1 MGDIMSPE
9 INSPHPDSM
18 VTLKDV
24 REAYER
30 LKPHLDST
38 PLAHSTGMSKLWGC
52 DVWFKL
58 ENLHET
64 GSFKERGALNR
75 LLQLGEEARAKGVIS
90 ASAGNHG
97 RALAHHAQRL
107 EIPCTIVMP
116 VNSPL
121 IKVQNTRAC
130 KARVVL
136 HGSNFDE
143 AAEKAR
149 EICTAESLTYVHGF
163 DDPYVICGQG
173 TCGLEIMEEVPDFDM
188 IVMGVGGGGLIAG
201 VSMAVKELRPDI
213 KVVGVQFE
221 GIPSMTKAMT
231 MGHPVTV
238 APHRTI
244 ADGIAVRQVGGLCL
258 DLVNRYVD
266 EIVTVSEAEIANAIL
281 LMLEREK
288 TVVEGAG
295 AVGVAAM
302 HNGLIKASG
311 KKVCVVLSGGNID
324 VNVLARVIEK
334 GLVKDGRLVRL
345 QVVVPDYPGQLARIL
360 DTVAEC
366 RANILEINHARA
378 FSPAQVGE
386 TMIDIIL
393 ETRGEDHISEIQA
406 ALSEQSISTER
417 R

>member
-1 MGDIMSPE
+1 MSPDQ
-9 INSPHPDSM
+9 SATHHDSM
-18 VTLKDV
+18 VTLQDV
-24 REAYER
+24 RDAYER
-30 LKPHLDST
+30 LKSHLDPT
-38 PLAHSTGMSKLWGC
+38 PLAHSTGMSKIWGC

-58 ENLHET
+58 ENLQET

-75 LLQLGEEARAKGVIS
+75 LLQLGEAERAKGVIS

-97 RALAHHAQRL
+97 RALAHHSKRL
-107 EIPCTIVMP
+107 GIPCTIVMP
-116 VNSPL
+116 LNSPL
-121 IKVQNTRAC
+121 IKVQNTKAC
-130 KARVVL
+130 NARVIL
-136 HGSNFDE
+136 HGANFDE
-143 AAEKAR
+143 AADKAHEVCSEEK
-149 EICTAESLTYVHGF
+149 LTYVHGF
-163 DDPYVICGQG
+163 DDPFVICGQG
-173 TCGLEIMEEVPDFDM
+173 TCGIEIMEEVPDFDM
-188 IVMGVGGGGLIAG
+188 IVMGVGGGGLISG
-201 VSMAVKELRPDI
+201 VALAVKELKPKI

-221 GIPSMTKAMT
+221 GIPSMTKAMS

-281 LMLEREK
+281 LMAEKEK

-302 HNGLIKASG
+302 HNGLINASG
-311 KKVCVVLSGGNID
+311 MKVCVVLSGGNID

-360 DTVAEC
+360 DTVAKC

-378 FSPAQVGE
+378 FSPVQVGE

-406 ALSEQSISTER
+406 ALSNESISTER

>member
-1 MGDIMSPE
+1 
-9 INSPHPDSM
+9 
-18 VTLKDV
+18 
-24 REAYER
+24 
-30 LKPHLDST
+30 
-38 PLAHSTGMSKLWGC
+38 
-52 DVWFKL
+52 
-58 ENLHET
+58 
-64 GSFKERGALNR
+64 
-75 LLQLGEEARAKGVIS
+75 
-90 ASAGNHG
+90 
-97 RALAHHAQRL
+97 
-107 EIPCTIVMP
+107 
-116 VNSPL
+116 
-121 IKVQNTRAC
+121 
-130 KARVVL
+130 
-136 HGSNFDE
+136 
-143 AAEKAR
+143 
-149 EICTAESLTYVHGF
+149 
-163 DDPYVICGQG
+163 
-173 TCGLEIMEEVPDFDM
+173 
-188 IVMGVGGGGLIAG
+188 
-201 VSMAVKELRPDI
+201 
-213 KVVGVQFE
+213 
-221 GIPSMTKAMT
+221 MTKAMT